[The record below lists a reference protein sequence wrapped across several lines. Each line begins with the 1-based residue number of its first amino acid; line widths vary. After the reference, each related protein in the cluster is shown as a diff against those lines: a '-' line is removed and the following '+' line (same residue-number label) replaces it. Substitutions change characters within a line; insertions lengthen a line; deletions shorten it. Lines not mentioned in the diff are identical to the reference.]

1 MYAQDLHPDYI
12 YCASFDKEVSLQG
25 KWLKKLSIKVDDRTR
40 KIERDKKRWDIT
52 TKGVLGM

>member
-12 YCASFDKEVSLQG
+12 YSAGFDKEVSLQG
-25 KWLKKLSIKVDDRTR
+25 KWNKKFSIKVDDRTR

-52 TKGVLGM
+52 TEGVLGM